1 MAQSPF
7 PGMDP
12 YLESPDIWPDVHTR
26 LASIFAEQL
35 SPLLIPKYT
44 AELDSQIVIDR
55 VGEDMPLYQIGAVPD
70 VAISET
76 GISGGVG
83 AAVAIPPAP
92 IKVQIAIDV
101 PVKVVTLHIR
111 RRSDKRI
118 VTAIEIL
125 SPINK
130 RHGKERDKYIQ
141 KRVAYVQKAIHL
153 VEFDLLRKWARMPFD
168 TPLPKSDYLIMSR
181 NAYTPMLEA
190 SAWALSI
197 SHALP
202 VVPVP
207 LLRPDPDVPL
217 DVSAAMRTAYE
228 RARYDLRIDYS
239 ADPEPPLSPDEA
251 KWAREILLKP
261 A

>member
-12 YLESPDIWPDVHTR
+12 YLESPDIWPDVHAS
-26 LASIFAEQL
+26 LASIFREQL
-35 SPLLIPKYT
+35 NPLLIPKYT

-76 GISGGVG
+76 GISGAAGV
-83 AAVAIPPAP
+83 AVAIPPAP

-168 TPLPKSDYLIMSR
+168 TPLPKSD
-181 NAYTPMLEA
+181 
-190 SAWALSI
+190 
-197 SHALP
+197 
-202 VVPVP
+202 
-207 LLRPDPDVPL
+207 
-217 DVSAAMRTAYE
+217 
-228 RARYDLRIDYS
+228 
-239 ADPEPPLSPDEA
+239 
-251 KWAREILLKP
+251 
-261 A
+261 